1 MQVTNGSVTLELQQA
16 TKNTKI
22 KQKFESAG
30 NRVRFIQR
38 GEFYAVHADGT
49 YEIFGDVFPVNGWSE
64 VGVAPSPVVE
74 EAPAEEAP
82 AEEAPVE
89 EAPVEEETVV
99 EEAVVEEAPAP
110 VTKKPRKRLGR
121 RR

>member
-22 KQKFESAG
+22 KQKLESAG

-38 GEFYAVHADGT
+38 GTFYVVHADGT
-49 YEIFGDVFPVNGWSE
+49 YEIFGDVFPANGWSE
-64 VGVAPSPVVE
+64 VGSA
-74 EAPAEEAP
+74 APAG
-82 AEEAPVE
+82 
-89 EAPVEEETVV
+89 ETVV
-99 EEAVVEEAPAP
+99 EETPVEEATAEEETVDEEVAVEEPAEEEAPAP
-110 VTKKPRKRLGR
+110 APAPQKPRRRLGR

>member
-30 NRVRFIQR
+30 NRVRFIKR
-38 GEFYAVHADGT
+38 GEFYAVRADGT

-64 VGVAPSPVVE
+64 VGVAPAPVE
-74 EAPAEEAP
+74 EAPV
-82 AEEAPVE
+82 EEAPVE

-99 EEAVVEEAPAP
+99 EEAVEEAPAP
-110 VTKKPRKRLGR
+110 APAKKPRKRLGR